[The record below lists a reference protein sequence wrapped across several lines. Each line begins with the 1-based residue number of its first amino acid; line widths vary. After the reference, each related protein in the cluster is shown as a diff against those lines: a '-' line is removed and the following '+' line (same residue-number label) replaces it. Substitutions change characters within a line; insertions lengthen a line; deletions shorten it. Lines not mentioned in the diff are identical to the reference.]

1 LTMFSLVYISSA
13 VRIFSDKQLLELLE
27 QSRTKNLRLEIT
39 GMLLYKEGSFM
50 QALEGSRE
58 NVLSVMKSIRVD
70 PRHESLVILLE
81 QEHPQRHFPDWSM
94 GFKSYNA
101 EEEDPISGYTD
112 FLNLPLTS
120 TQFQENPS
128 RAMQLLLSFKKSTRG
143 H

>member
-1 LTMFSLVYISSA
+1 MFSLVYISSA
-13 VRIFSDKQLLELLE
+13 VRLFSDEQLMELLE

-58 NVLSVMKSIRVD
+58 NVLDVMKSIRVD

-81 QEHPQRHFPDWSM
+81 QEHPHRHFPDWSM
-94 GFKSYNA
+94 GFKKYNSG
-101 EEEDPISGYTD
+101 EKILLPGYTN
-112 FLNLPLTS
+112 FLDLPLNS
-120 TQFQENPS
+120 KKFQENPS
-128 RAMQLLLSFKKSTRG
+128 RAMQLLTSFKKSTRG